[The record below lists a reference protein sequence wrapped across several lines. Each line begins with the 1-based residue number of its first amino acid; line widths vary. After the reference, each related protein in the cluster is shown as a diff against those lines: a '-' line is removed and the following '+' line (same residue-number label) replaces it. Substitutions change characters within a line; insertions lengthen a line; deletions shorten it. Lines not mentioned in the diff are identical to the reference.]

1 MEKRVWLVTGC
12 STGFGRAL
20 AEAILKRGEHL
31 VATSRRRESIGDLQL
46 RFPDQCR
53 VRSLDV
59 TDFSQIAAA
68 IEAVISEFGRLDVLV
83 NNAGYGLIGSLE
95 ATSAEQIERNFAVNC
110 FGPLR
115 LIQAAL
121 PIFRRQKGGHV
132 VNISAAAAIANYAG
146 FGIYGAAKCALEGY
160 SESLA
165 LEGRAFGLKVT
176 IVQPGPF
183 RTDFISRSLERVE
196 SEISDYAGS
205 AGKFAAFLS
214 TIDGKQPG
222 NPDLAALAI
231 LSAVDAER
239 SPSRLVLG
247 KYALEKTRR
256 NWAQREG
263 ELKQWETVALSADG
277 PA

>member
-1 MEKRVWLVTGC
+1 M
-12 STGFGRAL
+12 
-20 AEAILKRGEHL
+20 
-31 VATSRRRESIGDLQL
+31 ATARSSESIGDLAL
-46 RFPDQCR
+46 RFPEQCR

-59 TDFSQIAAA
+59 TNASQIAAA
-68 IEAVISEFGRLDVLV
+68 IEGVISEFGRLDVLV

-95 ATSAEQIERNFAVNC
+95 ASSAEQIERNFAVNC
-110 FGPLR
+110 FGPLH

-121 PIFRRQKGGHV
+121 PIFRRQKTGHV
-132 VNISAAAAIANYAG
+132 VNISAAAAISNYAG

-160 SESLA
+160 SEALA

-183 RTDFISRSLERVE
+183 RTDFISRSLDRVE
-196 SEISDYAGS
+196 SEIPDYAGS

-214 TIDGKQPG
+214 TIDRKQPG
-222 NPDLAALAI
+222 NPELAALAI

-239 SPSRLVLG
+239 SPLRLVLG

-256 NWAQREG
+256 NWVQREG
-263 ELKQWETVALSADG
+263 ELKQWENVTLSADG